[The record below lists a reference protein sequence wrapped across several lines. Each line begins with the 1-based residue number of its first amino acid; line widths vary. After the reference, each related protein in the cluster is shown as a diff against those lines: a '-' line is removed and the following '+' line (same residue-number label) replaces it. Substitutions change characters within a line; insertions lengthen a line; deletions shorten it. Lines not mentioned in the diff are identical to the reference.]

1 MKLTKAVFLILLCTA
16 ILSCG
21 KKDDTKPVTDNKQ
34 NTETSKK
41 DVSGVKLFKIGSI
54 EDSKGNKLVPDISWD
69 ENGKKVSLSDYK
81 GKVVFINFWATWCIP
96 CKKEMPYL
104 SEIATELKDRNFVM
118 LGMNVF
124 HQPNSQ
130 KIEDFL
136 AANPVS
142 YTMIDGN
149 EQLVEAFKKASGN
162 DMSAVP
168 TTFIIDKDGKIVETI
183 VGSRDKATFLSS
195 INKHL

>member
-1 MKLTKAVFLILLCTA
+1 MKLTRALVLILLSTV
-16 ILSCG
+16 IFSCG
-21 KKDDTKPVTDNKQ
+21 KKDGTKPVTDNKE

-41 DVSGVKLFKIGSI
+41 DVSGVKLFKIGNI
-54 EDSKGNKLVPDISWD
+54 EDSKGNKLVPNISWD

-81 GKVVFINFWATWCIP
+81 GKVVFINFWATWCAP

-118 LGMNVF
+118 LGMNIF
-124 HQPNSQ
+124 HQPKTP

-142 YTMIDGN
+142 YAIIDGN

-168 TTFIIDKDGKIVETI
+168 TTFIIDKEGKIVETI